1 MTLSPDVRELLERL
15 NRSWRV
21 AGAPPSGARLPGSL
35 VYRVRLILA
44 RLLAPQETFNA
55 AIVEYINTTAN
66 ALEQSRIATDEA
78 IRYRESLAARERRIE
93 TAAGTMM
100 AAHEEIRTSLGQL
113 QQATQALKREMA
125 RLSAAGG
132 GVPAPAEAQLGHRTA
147 EREGGSAKTGG
158 ALYSGVLD
166 AHQYV
171 GFEDRFR
178 GSSDEIRGRLE
189 EYVPIFAGA
198 SDVLDIGCG
207 RGEFLLMLRERG
219 ISARGVDVNPAMVET
234 CRERGLDA
242 ATQDALAYLASVP
255 EGSLGGLFAAQ
266 VIEHLKPAYLLRL
279 LEEAF
284 VKLRPG
290 APIVLETINPACW
303 YAFFSSY
310 IRDITHEQP
319 VHPDTLQY
327 LLVASGFQRAEVRY
341 RSPYPQQH
349 KLQPVAATP
358 ALAELAATLN
368 ENADK
373 LNRLLFTHLDYAAV
387 GYRP

>member
-15 NRSWRV
+15 NRLWRV
-21 AGAPPSGARLPGSL
+21 AGAPPSSGGIPGSL
-35 VYRVRLILA
+35 VYQVRLMLA

-55 AIVEYINTTAN
+55 ALVEYINVTAH

-100 AAHEEIRTSLGQL
+100 ADHEEIRTSLGQL
-113 QQATQALKREMA
+113 QQAAQALKREVT
-125 RLSAAGG
+125 RLSAGTA
-132 GVPAPAEAQLGHRTA
+132 PAPSTIP
-147 EREGGSAKTGG
+147 SAAVHTGG
-158 ALYSGVLD
+158 AMFGGALD

-178 GSSDEIRGRLE
+178 GSSDEIRERLE
-189 EYVPIFAGA
+189 DYMPIFAA
-198 SDVLDIGCG
+198 TSDVLDIGCG
-207 RGEFLLMLRERG
+207 RGEFLMMLRERG
-219 ISARGVDVNPAMVET
+219 VTARGVDVNPAMVEA
-234 CRERGLDA
+234 CRDRGLDA
-242 ATQDALAYLASVP
+242 IAGDALEHLTALPDA
-255 EGSLGGLFAAQ
+255 SLGGLFAAQ

-284 VKLRPG
+284 AKLRPG

-327 LLVASGFQRAEVRY
+327 LLVASGFQRAEIRY
-341 RSPYPQQH
+341 LAPYPQQH

-358 ALAELAATLN
+358 ALADWAATLN

-373 LNRLLFTHLDYAAV
+373 LNRLLFTHLDYAAI
-387 GYRP
+387 GHRP